1 MGEKMSKTHHHV
13 VRKHPNTLTK
23 SRKHKTKKK
32 NKPHTKEIDHC
43 IRVSSSS
50 SSSSS
55 TTTPAAFVI
64 SY

>member
-1 MGEKMSKTHHHV
+1 MSKTHHHV
-13 VRKHPNTLTK
+13 VRKHPNIDQK
-23 SRKHKTKKK
+23 SKTQNKKK

-50 SSSSS
+50 SS
-55 TTTPAAFVI
+55 TPPAAFVI